1 MNWSYTIHQKKK
13 KEIYTGLKGRFYS
26 FTSFWSVT
34 RRQRN
39 IQEAFEENVVYYVF
53 AHKRTADVIVRK
65 YFGKEASFDDRAVK
79 KRTLPNKLLF
89 RSQLEECIFKKFG
102 LWFHPV

>member
-1 MNWSYTIHQKKK
+1 MVSLNSGASNVDR
-13 KEIYTGLKGRFYS
+13 EIFKRPFK
-26 FTSFWSVT
+26 
-34 RRQRN
+34 
-39 IQEAFEENVVYYVF
+39 ENVVYNFF

-102 LWFHPV
+102 LWFHAV